1 MFPWIWFWAPHI
13 KFPFSGSVAQDYR
26 PTTDRLFGSIQD
38 HAGDGA
44 IEKKVFE
51 DVASYGRQL
60 GLITEVLVDLAK
72 QLPPTTSDN
81 RESLTRLMDIQTKVD
96 ALKTNSYRESIEDI
110 VSMVKAIKAH
120 GGQAADDLSAQL
132 TSVLKK
138 SEDQ

>member
-13 KFPFSGSVAQDYR
+13 KLPFSGSVAQDYR
-26 PTTDRLFGSIQD
+26 PTTDWLFGSIQD

-72 QLPPTTSDN
+72 QLPPTTADN
-81 RESLTRLMDIQTKVD
+81 KESLKRLIDIQKQVD
-96 ALKTNSYRESIEDI
+96 ALKTNTYHGSIEDV
-110 VSMVKAIKAH
+110 VSMVKAIQAH
-120 GGQAADDLSAQL
+120 GGQEAEDLAAQL
-132 TSVLKK
+132 TSLLKK